1 MGSSYLY
8 AHNEPFL
15 SSAVIAASGRE
26 DRSVL
31 KLSLQHNS
39 TSFTPANLQLFQ
51 GQVMVPACLV
61 GFFVSFSSASILSRL
76 KLGLGLGQGMAEGA
90 GVWVAPAAPRRGSQK
105 AIFGGC
111 HCSAACAGLCPPL
124 VTGPRKDRAAGA
136 APEGAARPA
145 GMLQL
150 PPPGLGLACKSGTGT
165 EP

>member
-31 KLSLQHNS
+31 KLSLQYNS

-90 GVWVAPAAPRRGSQK
+90 GVWVAPAAPRRGSQPG
-105 AIFGGC
+105 APGRRFLGGVT
-111 HCSAACAGLCPPL
+111 AQQRARGFVPPW
-124 VTGPRKDRAAGA
+124 
-136 APEGAARPA
+136 
-145 GMLQL
+145 
-150 PPPGLGLACKSGTGT
+150 
-165 EP
+165 